1 MAERI
6 VVDICW
12 ANPFVCS
19 YVVLISLVLLF
30 QRVLLSYCQLFLDA
44 SAVGTDHVDATDT
57 DVGIDGLAGLYG
69 EGGYGETTHVDD
81 AYISFTT

>member
-19 YVVLISLVLLF
+19 YVVFLSLVFLF
-30 QRVLLSYCQLFLDA
+30 QRVNR
-44 SAVGTDHVDATDT
+44 
-57 DVGIDGLAGLYG
+57 
-69 EGGYGETTHVDD
+69 
-81 AYISFTT
+81 

>member
-19 YVVLISLVLLF
+19 THIFCIFISAGEPLNTVFLI
-30 QRVLLSYCQLFLDA
+30 A
-44 SAVGTDHVDATDT
+44 
-57 DVGIDGLAGLYG
+57 AGEPLNTVFFFCSG
-69 EGGYGETTHVDD
+69 
-81 AYISFTT
+81 